1 MAISYLSALDI
12 DSGITTAASSTIA
25 GATFTSGLAMGS
37 NDITLTG
44 NIGRDGHNYITFAT
58 DDQIVIR
65 VADTH
70 RLKLNSAGLLPY
82 ADSSYDLGAT
92 GLRYANL
99 WVDSINGST
108 PTTGTVTSVGYT
120 HAGNAFT
127 VGGSPVT
134 SAGTLAV
141 TMAGTSSQ
149 FIDGAGTLTNLST
162 LPQGDITGVT
172 AGSGLTGGGTSGAVT
187 LNVGAGKLIDVDA
200 DDVSVDLT
208 LLTDMTAPWVT
219 GSDEFV
225 VLDGGTAQRRKLSSE
240 IFGSNAF
247 NSSTIY
253 AEPGIFSGGGTPTLA
268 SGVTAAEIRS
278 LIGAGTSST
287 SGTVTSVATGAGLS
301 GGTITAT
308 GTLILDVESSTTTAT
323 SSNAD
328 WFSIANT
335 AGTTYKIAPAS
346 IMLSTMD
353 NDSGWTSNSGDITGV
368 TAGSGLTGGGSSG
381 TVTLN
386 VSYAGTDNVIFDATD
401 ASGTD
406 IDNDDRIMY
415 SDFDGSTVRYGKVS
429 DLPSSGGTVT
439 SVATGDGLSGGTITG
454 SGTLT
459 VDSTVVR
466 TSGTQTIAGAKTFS
480 SVPTIGTTSTVDD
493 STLAASTAWVKNQGY
508 STASGDI
515 TGVTAGTLLTGGGTS
530 GTVTLNVDLAEL
542 STSTANGAGDYFA
555 VIDTA
560 NAQRKLTK
568 ANINLSGMNNDSGWT
583 TNTGTLTSLVAGAG
597 ISGGTITSTGT
608 ITLDVESSATTTLA
622 GDADWFSV
630 ANTAGTTKKIAPG
643 DIDLSTMDNVS
654 GWTSN
659 SGDITGVTAGT
670 GLSGGGTTGTVTL
683 NLANTAVSAGS
694 YTATALTVDAQG
706 RITAISSGSPGDIT
720 GVTAGSGLTGGGTS
734 GTVTLNVGAGAL
746 IDVSADAID
755 VDLSEATDMTAAMV
769 GTDEFIVLDSSAQRR
784 KAANEIGLSI
794 FSNDSGF
801 TTNTGTV
808 TSSGITA
815 GAGISVSGSPITS
828 SGNITVTNTITNNN
842 QLTNGAGYTTNTGT
856 TTASNTQTFT
866 NKSGNISQWT
876 NNSGYVTTNTTY
888 SAGTALDLSGTTFN
902 VDLSEL
908 STSTT
913 NGDGDYFV
921 VTDTS
926 SAQRKLTKANIALS
940 GMNNDSGWT
949 SNSGD
954 ITGVTAGSGI
964 SGGGTSGTVTI
975 TNSAPNIVQTTIT
988 GNAGSATKLITARTI
1003 AGVSFNGTANISLN
1017 NNAITNGAGYTTNT
1031 GTTTASNSQTFTNKG
1046 GNVSQWTNDAGYL
1059 TSTPGGDITG
1069 VTAGTGLS
1077 GGGTSGTVTL
1087 NLDLGELGVGGTLV
1101 ATDYLIAENGGVDN
1115 RQLVSSIPLSIFSNN
1130 AGWTTNSGT
1139 VTSVA
1144 ASAGAGITISGSPI
1158 TTSGTLTITNSAPN
1172 IVQTTITGNAGSATV
1187 LQTARTIAGVSFN
1200 GSANISLNNNAIT
1213 NGAGYTTNTG
1223 TGTMSSWTI
1232 KEGNGV
1238 ETSTVS
1244 NGETVTFAQGTGIES
1259 ELTSTTSG
1267 GTLTITNTAPN
1278 IVQTTITGNAGTAT
1292 KLQTARNIAGVSF
1305 NGTANI
1311 SLNNN
1316 AITNGAG
1323 YITSYVNTTY
1333 TAGSGLS
1340 LVGTVFANTSPNIV
1354 QTTIT
1359 GNAGTATLLQ
1369 TARTISGTSFNG
1381 GANITLNNS
1390 SITNGAGYTTNTGTT
1405 TASNSQTFTNKS
1417 GNNSQ
1422 WTNDS
1427 GYTTASGTMSSWT
1440 IKEGNGTES
1449 TSVTNGETLTIAQ
1462 GTGITSEMTS
1472 TSSGGTIT
1480 ITNTAPNVTQTTITG
1495 NAGSATVLQ
1504 TARTISGTSFNGSA
1518 NITLNNSS
1526 ITNGAGYTTN
1536 TGTTTASNSQTFTNK
1551 LGNISMWSNNAGYT
1565 TNSGDITAVTAGTG
1579 MSGGGTSGAVTLT
1592 CTITN
1597 NNQLTNGAGYTTSTG
1612 DITSVTAGTGMSGGG
1627 TTGAVTLTNAGV
1639 TSIVAGTGID
1649 ISGATGAVTVSTEQD
1664 IDTAADVRFDS
1675 FGVGTNASGTTGMIR
1690 ATNNI
1695 YAYYSDE
1702 RLKDFEGNIPN
1713 ALDKVCQL
1721 GGYYFRENELAKELG
1736 YDNNER
1742 QVGVNAQEVEKIMP
1756 EVVHIAPISDTEA
1769 AKGVEYKT
1777 VSYDKLVPLL
1787 IESIKELKAE
1797 IDELKKS

>member
-12 DSGITTAASSTIA
+12 DSGITTASSSTLA

-37 NDITLTG
+37 NNITLTG
-44 NIGRDGHNYITFAT
+44 YIGRDGDDRIDFGTDAKINYRVGAT
-58 DDQIVIR
+58 YR
-65 VADTH
+65 F
-70 RLKLNSAGLLPY
+70 LMSSSALSPY
-82 ADSSYDLGAT
+82 IDSAYDLGAT
-92 GLRYANL
+92 GSRWANL

-108 PTTGTVTSVGYT
+108 PTTGTVTSVGFT

-162 LPQGDITGVT
+162 LPQ
-172 AGSGLTGGGTSGAVT
+172 
-187 LNVGAGKLIDVDA
+187 
-200 DDVSVDLT
+200 
-208 LLTDMTAPWVT
+208 
-219 GSDEFV
+219 
-225 VLDGGTAQRRKLSSE
+225 
-240 IFGSNAF
+240 
-247 NSSTIY
+247 
-253 AEPGIFSGGGTPTLA
+253 
-268 SGVTAAEIRS
+268 
-278 LIGAGTSST
+278 
-287 SGTVTSVATGAGLS
+287 
-301 GGTITAT
+301 
-308 GTLILDVESSTTTAT
+308 
-323 SSNAD
+323 
-328 WFSIANT
+328 
-335 AGTTYKIAPAS
+335 
-346 IMLSTMD
+346 
-353 NDSGWTSNSGDITGV
+353 GDITGV

-439 SVATGDGLSGGTITG
+439 SVATGAGLSGGTITSTG
-454 SGTLT
+454 TLVLDVEDATTTTTSSNADWFAIANTVGTTYKIAPGDIDLSTMNNNAGWTPNLGTVSSVTLSGGTGIAISGTNP
-459 VDSTVVR
+459 
-466 TSGTQTIAGAKTFS
+466 I
-480 SVPTIGTTSTVDD
+480 TTT
-493 STLAASTAWVKNQGY
+493 
-508 STASGDI
+508 
-515 TGVTAGTLLTGGGTS
+515 
-530 GTVTLNVDLAEL
+530 GTVTVNLALEELGVGGTLVATDYLIAENGGVDNRQLISSIPL
-542 STSTANGAGDYFA
+542 SIFSN
-555 VIDTA
+555 
-560 NAQRKLTK
+560 NA
-568 ANINLSGMNNDSGWT
+568 GWT
-583 TNTGTLTSLVAGAG
+583 PNLGTLTSLVAGAG

-608 ITLDVESSATTTLA
+608 ITLDVESSATTTFA

-720 GVTAGSGLTGGGTS
+720 GVTAGTGLTGGGTS
-734 GTVTLNVGAGAL
+734 GSVTLD
-746 IDVSADAID
+746 IDYD
-755 VDLSEATDMTAAMV
+755 
-769 GTDEFIVLDSSAQRR
+769 GTDNLV
-784 KAANEIGLSI
+784 KAATEAIIGNTSSILFNQSDNAYRSLLSDIGLSK
-794 FSNDSGF
+794 FDNDSGF
-801 TTNTGTV
+801 TTNAGTV
-808 TSSGITA
+808 TSVATGTGLSG
-815 GAGISVSGSPITS
+815 G
-828 SGNITVTNTITNNN
+828 TIT
-842 QLTNGAGYTTNTGT
+842 GTGT
-856 TTASNTQTFT
+856 ITLANTA
-866 NKSGNISQWT
+866 
-876 NNSGYVTTNTTY
+876 
-888 SAGTALDLSGTTFN
+888 
-902 VDLSEL
+902 
-908 STSTT
+908 
-913 NGDGDYFV
+913 
-921 VTDTS
+921 
-926 SAQRKLTKANIALS
+926 
-940 GMNNDSGWT
+940 
-949 SNSGD
+949 
-954 ITGVTAGSGI
+954 VTAGSY
-964 SGGGTSGTVTI
+964 TSAAITVD
-975 TNSAPNIVQTTIT
+975 AQ
-988 GNAGSATKLITARTI
+988 GRITA
-1003 AGVSFNGTANISLN
+1003 
-1017 NNAITNGAGYTTNT
+1017 
-1031 GTTTASNSQTFTNKG
+1031 ASSG
-1046 GNVSQWTNDAGYL
+1046 S
-1059 TSTPGGDITG
+1059 PGDITG

-1101 ATDYLIAENGGVDN
+1101 ATDYLIAENGGADN
-1115 RQLVSSIPLSIFSNN
+1115 RQLISSIPLSIFSNN

-1144 ASAGAGITISGSPI
+1144 ASAGTGISISGSPI
-1158 TTSGTLTITNSAPN
+1158 TTSGTLNIVNTAPN
-1172 IVQTTITGNAGSATV
+1172 IVQTTVSGNAGSATV

-1292 KLQTARNIAGVSF
+1292 KLQTARTIAGVSF
-1305 NGTANI
+1305 DGSANI

-1323 YITSYVNTTY
+1323 YTTSYVNTTY

-1381 GANITLNNS
+1381 GANITLNNA

-1405 TASNSQTFTNKS
+1405 TASNTQTFTGKS
-1417 GNNSQ
+1417 GNISQ
-1422 WTNDS
+1422 WTNNS
-1427 GYTTASGTMSSWT
+1427 GYITSYVNTTYTAGSGLSLVGTVFANTSPNIVQTTITGNAGSATVLQTARNIAGVSFNGSANISLNNNAITNGAGYTTATGTMSSWT
-1440 IKEGNGTES
+1440 IKEGNGVETS
-1449 TSVTNGETLTIAQ
+1449 TVSNGETLTIAQ

-1472 TSSGGTIT
+1472 TVSGGTLT
-1480 ITNTAPNVTQTTITG
+1480 ITNTAPNIVQTTITGNAGTATKLQTARTIAGVSFDGSANISLNNNAITNGAGYITSYVNTTYTAGSGLSLVGTVFANTAPNVTQTTITG

-1565 TNSGDITAVTAGTG
+1565 TNSGDITA
-1579 MSGGGTSGAVTLT
+1579 
-1592 CTITN
+1592 
-1597 NNQLTNGAGYTTSTG
+1597 
-1612 DITSVTAGTGMSGGG
+1612 VTAGTGMSGGG

-1756 EVVHIAPISDTEA
+1756 EVVHVAPISDTEA